1 MSDLTIRIGGEGGE
15 GIISAGDMIAQAAV
29 VPHLTFARRE
39 LFLVCGILGPD
50 GRILAGP
57 AAPDREDIVYGGIE
71 LEAIIRPKLFHDV
84 AGNYNRF
91 DVLALHLNRAPLAA
105 IREAMPAPT
114 DADGPGSDTRP
125 LLDELRRRAGSASHE
140 ELRALVASLL
150 AALDA
155 G

>member
-1 MSDLTIRIGGEGGE
+1 M
-15 GIISAGDMIAQAAV
+15 
-29 VPHLTFARRE
+29 
-39 LFLVCGILGPD
+39 
-50 GRILAGP
+50 
-57 AAPDREDIVYGGIE
+57 
-71 LEAIIRPKLFHDV
+71 

-91 DVLALHLNRAPLAA
+91 DVLSLHLNRAPLAA
-105 IREAMPAPT
+105 IREAMPALT
-114 DADGPGSDTRP
+114 DSDGPGPDTRP